1 MSKFFWVIVLWVVI
15 IFSYVIITAAMPV
28 MTSITTETAET
39 LNATSNMSNYPG
51 MLPAVQSA
59 PIWLYI
65 IPGGI
70 GVIVTVGL
78 LRSGSRH

>member
-1 MSKFFWVIVLWVVI
+1 MNKVFWLIALWVVV
-15 IFSYVIITAAMPV
+15 IFVYLIITAAWPAI
-28 MTSITTETAET
+28 TSITTMTATT
-39 LNATSNMSNYPG
+39 LNSTSNMSNYPG

-65 IPGGI
+65 IPAGI

-78 LRSGSRH
+78 LRSGK